1 MHLIGVINQTLTKVK
16 KDKEPMGEVENV
28 HTKCVKLLENS
39 LVVKLFYPDSNYS
52 SI

>member
-28 HTKCVKLLENS
+28 HTKCVKLLDS
-39 LVVKLFYPDSNYS
+39 LVVKLFYLDSNYS